1 MPHLAQDAERT
12 PVVVRMAGGGAD
24 KLHTIAL
31 GEFHQTAHSDLH
43 VDGRIAG
50 TVARCANAHRPA
62 RRRGSTPHT
71 PTHRSPSQS
80 DAPPDSASASRCC
93 PPRGLL
99 PAPSPCLDPHVR
111 SSLASQGSAL
121 PAARPPAATPTA
133 VAPHFARRSPS
144 RARCS
149 TGPRHP
155 SPMADLQV
163 LRCSLKD
170 PLKQPRVPQLLRLP
184 RQELQR
190 CSVLGRAPPERH
202 EGRWTTRIAEEDRAD
217 SPVVVHLSKRRFA
230 FHRAFLSELRS
241 RVARPHRR

>member
-1 MPHLAQDAERT
+1 
-12 PVVVRMAGGGAD
+12 MAGGGAD

-71 PTHRSPSQS
+71 PTHRSPSQRWPRPQAVRRHYRSPLPACPHCAHALPNPPRRSAS
-80 DAPPDSASASRCC
+80 DAPPDSASASPRCL
-93 PPRGLL
+93 PRGRRAPNH
-99 PAPSPCLDPHVR
+99 PALTRPSDAVPGLG
-111 SSLASQGSAL
+111 QGSL
-121 PAARPPAATPTA
+121 RGGPAATPTA

-155 SPMADLQV
+155 SPMAGLQV
-163 LRCSLKD
+163 LRGS
-170 PLKQPRVPQLLRLP
+170 
-184 RQELQR
+184 
-190 CSVLGRAPPERH
+190 
-202 EGRWTTRIAEEDRAD
+202 
-217 SPVVVHLSKRRFA
+217 
-230 FHRAFLSELRS
+230 RS
-241 RVARPHRR
+241 RAA